1 VTGGLTALVEVVDP
15 DDVVLAHLL
24 GLAEGHVG
32 VGDGDHG
39 GLVVLGEGVPARRE
53 KEESNGLFWLL
64 ITVWFINGT

>member
-1 VTGGLTALVEVVDP
+1 MTGGLTALVEVVDP

-39 GLVVLGEGVPARRE
+39 GLVVLGEGVPG
-53 KEESNGLFWLL
+53 SMHN
-64 ITVWFINGT
+64 T